1 MGSKAR
7 VVVYAS
13 EDPADAVGRAFAAID
28 GLDRTLSDYNPNS
41 EARRLTA
48 MPAGVWR
55 DASPALIDA
64 LEKSRAVW
72 EASGGE
78 FDVTIGAVSALWR
91 GASAAGRRPTA
102 EELGE
107 ARACVGMTL
116 VEIDRERGRVRLARD
131 GVIFD
136 FGGIGKGIAADA
148 AVASL
153 RADGLACALVEIG
166 GDLAAGEAP
175 PGSVGWS
182 VRVSDGGSEGAAV
195 TVSNAGVAT
204 SGDAYRFTEIDGVRA
219 SHVIEPGTAQPTP
232 EGGAVTVIAPAG
244 WVADAVATVGKLR
257 GEAAAREAGRWLG
270 GVRVIDPARLG
281 ADTR

>member
-13 EDPADAVGRAFAAID
+13 EDPTDAVGRAFAAID

-102 EELGE
+102 EAL
-107 ARACVGMTL
+107 ARAQERVGMEL
-116 VEIDRERGRVRLARD
+116 IEVDEDFSKVRFSRAGMVL
-131 GVIFD
+131 D

-148 AVASL
+148 ALASL
-153 RADGLACALVEIG
+153 RAEGVACALVEIG
-166 GDLAAGEAP
+166 GDLAAGDAP
-175 PGSVGWS
+175 PGHAGWS
-182 VRVSDGGSEGAAV
+182 VRISDGGSEGAVVMVA
-195 TVSNAGVAT
+195 NAGVAT

-219 SHVIEPGTAQPTP
+219 SHVIEPGTARPAP
-232 EGGAVTVIAPAG
+232 EGGAVTVFAHEG
-244 WVADAVATVGKLR
+244 WVADAIATVAKLR
-257 GEAAAREAGRWLG
+257 GAPAACEAGARFG
-270 GVRVIDPARLG
+270 GVRVIDAARG
-281 ADTR
+281 E